1 MVKGKPPVA
10 AGDRYSFSQQQH
22 SQSSKELQAK
32 DEPADQVFEDEEEE
46 EQAEEEPQTSNADDK
61 EEDYSL
67 KFSDKYHKKT
77 RENQKVVE

>member
-1 MVKGKPPVA
+1 M
-10 AGDRYSFSQQQH
+10 
-22 SQSSKELQAK
+22 
-32 DEPADQVFEDEEEE
+32 FEDEEDE

-77 RENQKVVE
+77 RENQKVVEQVVGQDGKI